1 MHLFLMT
8 WLLLV
13 GLVRPVHATGTDT
26 GAPRPNERS
35 STSSLVGAAPDVAFK
50 DAKTKDEKE
59 AAMSAAEK
67 EADQKRKDKLARVIV
82 LKWPDNK
89 SVDYTDTTIQRNVK
103 SRVARPDAQF
113 FPEVDLYQNGRKV
126 RDRTVVPAMQ
136 PAAVPDQNLQ
146 RVRQAVDEI
155 SGVPWNAMQPDQWGL
170 KAQEL
175 RDMVEL
181 VWFVDKVE
189 QREPLFLLYAQI
201 GRAAENQNQNVPP
214 FYEQI
219 GNQAVN
225 YYFYLAATM
234 AFQDPALM
242 SKLTDQEL
250 NGYISYILQQLQ
262 QGAFPNLKIDFE
274 QEGEDFKLEKF
285 GQSYEIYL
293 NGIKTDPSDAGQ
305 MDIFLGRTDIY
316 LKRTDSGHGLSER
329 LEVSKLED
337 KIYFVR
343 DTARKKMGTDFIEQL
358 FLHPNECTP
367 ALDGDILNYLAIY
380 AKIHEKAEI
389 YIAVPQYGNPNRVWV
404 WRYDRPS
411 ANLQLVGG
419 GKDGFPVRF
428 ALLVQGGVMF
438 NGATPTYNDSAY
450 TDALADEGSNP
461 GTLPDPSSV
470 LTVEP
475 KPTYI
480 PVNFE
485 LRGHYN
491 RLMVAVGTEFGFNT
505 GGPDGDLQ
513 WFEKYHTHGNP
524 DAITIDKV
532 GTVEEQVLDDN
543 GDPIPVLDE
552 DGNPEVDGDGNPVY
566 QTERLPY
573 GSKAYNEVEINRDI
587 YVGASVVLG
596 RDAGIGFG
604 PRIGFRVG
612 WTNVPYALQT
622 TAHVGLTLAPPGIKP
637 VGDRV
642 RPFVDVDARAGL
654 SWPFASSLAFDPDKA
669 VTVLP
674 VFGLTA
680 GVGTTF

>member
-1 MHLFLMT
+1 MHAFLMA
-8 WLLLV
+8 WLV
-13 GLVRPVHATGTDT
+13 VIGLARPALAAGED
-26 GAPRPNERS
+26 APPVAAPS
-35 STSSLVGAAPDVAFK
+35 FGHAPDVAFK
-50 DAKTKDEKE
+50 DTKSKEEKE
-59 AAMSAAEK
+59 EAMTASEK

-89 SVDYTDTTIQRNVK
+89 SVDYSDTTIQRNVK
-103 SRVARPDAQF
+103 SRIARPDAQF

-136 PAAVPDQNLQ
+136 PSAVPDQNLQ
-146 RVRQAVDEI
+146 RVRQAIEEVSSI
-155 SGVPWNAMQPDQWGL
+155 PWNAIQPDQWGL
-170 KAQEL
+170 KANEL
-175 RDMVEL
+175 RSMVEL
-181 VWFVDKVE
+181 IWFVDKVD
-189 QREPLFLLYAQI
+189 QREPLFLLYTQI

-250 NGYISYILQQLQ
+250 NGAIGFILQQLQ
-262 QGAFPNLKIDFE
+262 QGAYPNLKIDFE
-274 QEGEDFKLEKF
+274 TEGEDFDAAKF
-285 GQSYEIYL
+285 AESYEIYL
-293 NGIKTDPSDAGQ
+293 NGIKTDPSDDGQ

-343 DTARKKMGTDFIEQL
+343 DTARKKMGVDFIEQL

-419 GKDGFPVRF
+419 GADGFPVRF
-428 ALLVQGGVMF
+428 ALLVTSGVMF
-438 NGATPTYNDSAY
+438 NGATASYNDAAA
-450 TDALADEGSNP
+450 TEAAEGQAADP
-461 GTLPDPSSV
+461 GALPDPADAIG
-470 LTVEP
+470 LEP
-475 KPTYI
+475 KPAYI

-491 RLMVAVGTEFGFNT
+491 RLMVALGSEFGFNT
-505 GGPDGDLQ
+505 GGPEGDLQ
-513 WFEKYHTHGNP
+513 WIERYHTNGRP
-524 DAITIDKV
+524 GAVVIDPV
-532 GTVEEQVLDDN
+532 GEHERQVLDED
-543 GDPIPVLDE
+543 GEPVPVLDE
-552 DGNPEVDGDGNPVY
+552 DGVPVLDDDGNPVFE
-566 QTERLPY
+566 TESFPF
-573 GSKAYNEVEINRDI
+573 GQNVYNEVEINRNL
-587 YVGASVVLG
+587 YLGVSAVLG

-604 PRIGFRVG
+604 PRIGARIG

-622 TAHVGLTLAPPGIKP
+622 TAHVGVTLAPPGIKP
-637 VGDRV
+637 LGNRV
-642 RPFVDVDARAGL
+642 RPFIDVDGRVGL
-654 SWPFASSLAFDPDKA
+654 SFPFSTSLAHGDEPITA
-669 VTVLP
+669 LP

>member
-1 MHLFLMT
+1 MHLFLMA
-8 WLLLV
+8 WLLLC
-13 GLVRPVHATGTDT
+13 GLVLPVRAADALDAPPQPDA
-26 GAPRPNERS
+26 GASALYGP
-35 STSSLVGAAPDVAFK
+35 APDVAFK
-50 DAKTKDEKE
+50 DTKSKEEKEEAMTASEKE
-59 AAMSAAEK
+59 AER
-67 EADQKRKDKLARVIV
+67 KRKEKLARVIV

-89 SVDYTDTTIQRNVK
+89 SVDYSDTTIQRNVK
-103 SRVARPDAQF
+103 SRIARPDAQF

-155 SGVPWNAMQPDQWGL
+155 SGVPWNGMPPDQWGL

-175 RDMVEL
+175 RNLVEAI
-181 VWFVDKVE
+181 WFVDKVE
-189 QREPLFLLYAQI
+189 QREPLFLLYTQI

-219 GNQAVN
+219 GAQAVN

-250 NGYISYILQQLQ
+250 NGAIGIILTQLQ

-274 QEGEDFKLEKF
+274 QEGEDFNAEKF
-285 GQSYEIYL
+285 AESYEIYL
-293 NGIKTDPSDAGQ
+293 NGIKTDPSDDGQ

-343 DTARKKMGTDFIEQL
+343 DTARKKMGVDFIEQL

-367 ALDGDILNYLAIY
+367 ALDGEILNYLAIY

-389 YIAVPQYGNPNRVWV
+389 YISVPQYGNPNRVWV

-419 GKDGFPVRF
+419 GADGFPVRF
-428 ALLVQGGVMF
+428 ALLVQGGIMYNTASVEY
-438 NGATPTYNDSAY
+438 NEDAYAESLEAQGAD
-450 TDALADEGSNP
+450 P
-461 GTLPDPSSV
+461 GFIPDPASEIDTDLGPSYV
-470 LTVEP
+470 
-475 KPTYI
+475 
-480 PVNFE
+480 PVAFE

-491 RLMVAVGTEFGFNT
+491 RLMVSLGTEFGFNT
-505 GGPDGDLQ
+505 GGDDGKAQ
-513 WFEKYHTHGNP
+513 WIERYHTR
-524 DAITIDKV
+524 
-532 GTVEEQVLDDN
+532 
-543 GDPIPVLDE
+543 
-552 DGNPEVDGDGNPVY
+552 GNPEADVAKLKRIEVPSEEDINEDGVVDAQDVEERFVA
-566 QTERLPY
+566 TELL
-573 GSKAYNEVEINRDI
+573 YNQVKINRNI
-587 YVGASVVLG
+587 FMGASVVLG

-604 PRIGFRVG
+604 PRLGVRVG

-622 TAHVGLTLAPPGIKP
+622 TAHLGMTLAPPGIKP
-637 VGDRV
+637 LGDRV
-642 RPFVDVDARAGL
+642 RPFVDVDGRVGA
-654 SWPFASSLAFDPDKA
+654 SFPFATSLAHTAPI
-669 VTVLP
+669 TVAP